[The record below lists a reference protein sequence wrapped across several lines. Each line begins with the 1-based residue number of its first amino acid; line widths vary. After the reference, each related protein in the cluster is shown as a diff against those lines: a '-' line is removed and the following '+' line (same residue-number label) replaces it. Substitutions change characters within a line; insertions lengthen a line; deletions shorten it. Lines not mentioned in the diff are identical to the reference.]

1 MKKSLRLLAALLALC
16 MTAAAGPPAGLAA
29 DADGPRASAIDL
41 EQLVQEAAP
50 GSTITL
56 TGNARIE
63 PSVSPWIISK
73 DITIDGGGH
82 TVSVYGTGILLGGNV
97 TFSNMALGLHSA
109 DGRNAIIAN
118 GHALTLD
125 NVTADE
131 LAVNLF
137 CGTLIPAEYEKDK
150 FTVPQP
156 GGAGSITIL
165 GKTNLQ
171 GPNTASLG
179 TANIF
184 AGSLAMGSFTAGV
197 GTEGDG
203 PANEFAGDAAIRVE
217 DSAGSGALGT
227 IYAGGAQQRMPI
239 GQQSGKVTSP
249 NPRAYTVSGTVSIS
263 GAAIPDVDGAGSGAT
278 HVAYQGGAYE
288 ATRNFEHISS
298 LSVESGRLVLDSWST
313 FREDGALFLSGG
325 AKLDLKKFD
334 GTDIPVQT
342 FTGQGGTLLLKETQ
356 TWTVKGRAE
365 GAAKVA
371 VGDTNFDGS
380 QSTTV
385 PTEGH
390 TYIRTPSGSAAAF
403 QLLPHSRY
411 PDMKLVQDA
420 GGSWK
425 ASNSSPGGGVN
436 RVTSFRIVEDTA
448 AATVGEETCIA
459 MEAEF
464 ESTDLPT
471 LDFIPLS
478 ILVDGRTLNPAP
490 DAENDGYYTY
500 TTMLGELFMTVI
512 GDELCVTPN
521 GADSAG
527 EYKIQVSIPTK
538 YNGSGGTLTDSVT
551 LTVTDGGTTPPSP
564 VVVQVPAAKTGLRYT
579 GLEQAGV
586 EEGAGYTLTGHKGIN
601 VGSYTATAALEPGY
615 QWADQTT
622 EEKRIEWSIGKA
634 LTAAPAGLSAAAPTS
649 AGGSDGKIIGTTAA
663 MEYASSQDFAG
674 AADCGEGETAGLAEG
689 AYFVRYKET
698 ATHEAG
704 AAASITVPAFG
715 APTVESISVNSSG
728 HKTEYTVGD
737 QLDVSKLTI
746 EAVYSDQSRQTVPVT
761 ENMVSGFDPG
771 TAGRQTLTIFYE
783 GAQTTYTVEVS
794 AAQPGHSHQWSG
806 EWTSDAGHHWHECGG
821 EGCPVMEDSGKDG
834 YADHTPGAWITDQA
848 ATASKAGSRHK
859 ECTVCGYVT
868 ARETIPATGGGSSG
882 GGSSS
887 GGGGW
892 YPGNSGNVTSST
904 QRNPDGST
912 TTVSTN
918 HSTGAVTTTVNR
930 PDGSQSVVEKA
941 KDGTTTS
948 TEKAKD
954 GSTTVTVR
962 KPDGSSSTTLNRA
975 DQVTAQT
982 TVDRYGRAQAQ
993 VKLPAQVTQAAQGSG
1008 GTIALPIPPLPV
1020 TYGGAAALTIQTG
1033 RIQPVKVEIPL
1044 DRATPGTVA
1053 VLTRPDGSQEVVKAS
1068 VPTEDGLLLEVS
1080 NGAVLTVKDNS
1091 KSFSDTGGHW
1101 AQDAIEF
1108 VSARELF
1115 HGDPASAFDPNGTMT
1130 RAMLMTVLARLDGAA
1145 TEKNGSWYA
1154 GSMDWAVAR
1163 GVSDGSNPMGL
1174 ITREQ
1179 LAVML
1184 YRYAGSPAAANKEL
1198 RFTDAQAVS
1207 GYAQAAM
1214 RWAVEKGILNG
1225 YGDGALRPGG
1235 SATRAETAAVLQRY
1249 ITVLSK

>member
-16 MTAAAGPPAGLAA
+16 MIAAAGPPAGLAA
-29 DADGPRASAIDL
+29 DADDPQASAIDL

-184 AGSLAMGSFTAGV
+184 AGSLAMGSFIVGV

-478 ILVDGRTLNPAP
+478 ILVDGRTLNPVP
-490 DAENDGYYTY
+490 DAVNEGYYTY
-500 TTMLGELFMTVI
+500 TTMLGKLFMSATS
-512 GDELCVTPN
+512 CVSRPTARIPRDNTRFKSAFPPNITGRAEPSPIPSPSPSRTAARRPPPRWWSRSRRQRRACATPAWSRPAWRREPATPSPATRASMWAATPPPPPWSPAISGRTRPRRKSASN
-521 GADSAG
+521 GASARP
-527 EYKIQVSIPTK
+527 SR
-538 YNGSGGTLTDSVT
+538 L
-551 LTVTDGGTTPPSP
+551 LPPACP
-564 VVVQVPAAKTGLRYT
+564 PPPPPR
-579 GLEQAGV
+579 
-586 EEGAGYTLTGHKGIN
+586 
-601 VGSYTATAALEPGY
+601 P
-615 QWADQTT
+615 
-622 EEKRIEWSIGKA
+622 
-634 LTAAPAGLSAAAPTS
+634 AAPT
-649 AGGSDGKIIGTTAA
+649 
-663 MEYASSQDFAG
+663 
-674 AADCGEGETAGLAEG
+674 
-689 AYFVRYKET
+689 
-698 ATHEAG
+698 
-704 AAASITVPAFG
+704 
-715 APTVESISVNSSG
+715 
-728 HKTEYTVGD
+728 
-737 QLDVSKLTI
+737 
-746 EAVYSDQSRQTVPVT
+746 
-761 ENMVSGFDPG
+761 
-771 TAGRQTLTIFYE
+771 GR
-783 GAQTTYTVEVS
+783 S
-794 AAQPGHSHQWSG
+794 
-806 EWTSDAGHHWHECGG
+806 
-821 EGCPVMEDSGKDG
+821 
-834 YADHTPGAWITDQA
+834 
-848 ATASKAGSRHK
+848 
-859 ECTVCGYVT
+859 
-868 ARETIPATGGGSSG
+868 
-882 GGSSS
+882 
-887 GGGGW
+887 
-892 YPGNSGNVTSST
+892 
-904 QRNPDGST
+904 
-912 TTVSTN
+912 
-918 HSTGAVTTTVNR
+918 
-930 PDGSQSVVEKA
+930 
-941 KDGTTTS
+941 
-948 TEKAKD
+948 
-954 GSTTVTVR
+954 
-962 KPDGSSSTTLNRA
+962 
-975 DQVTAQT
+975 
-982 TVDRYGRAQAQ
+982 
-993 VKLPAQVTQAAQGSG
+993 
-1008 GTIALPIPPLPV
+1008 
-1020 TYGGAAALTIQTG
+1020 
-1033 RIQPVKVEIPL
+1033 
-1044 DRATPGTVA
+1044 
-1053 VLTRPDGSQEVVKAS
+1053 
-1068 VPTEDGLLLEVS
+1068 
-1080 NGAVLTVKDNS
+1080 
-1091 KSFSDTGGHW
+1091 
-1101 AQDAIEF
+1101 
-1108 VSARELF
+1108 
-1115 HGDPASAFDPNGTMT
+1115 
-1130 RAMLMTVLARLDGAA
+1130 
-1145 TEKNGSWYA
+1145 
-1154 GSMDWAVAR
+1154 
-1163 GVSDGSNPMGL
+1163 
-1174 ITREQ
+1174 
-1179 LAVML
+1179 
-1184 YRYAGSPAAANKEL
+1184 
-1198 RFTDAQAVS
+1198 
-1207 GYAQAAM
+1207 
-1214 RWAVEKGILNG
+1214 
-1225 YGDGALRPGG
+1225 
-1235 SATRAETAAVLQRY
+1235 
-1249 ITVLSK
+1249 